1 MGEIRAK
8 LVRKYENDVAWYFD
22 EYELECIE
30 CGAHYM
36 SGRYNSRTNPYCPIC
51 RRKHERDRQKKS
63 KLAKATALRNQI
75 VDSFVDDFCNYI
87 DEKYHRFAD
96 DERVEMHEF
105 ANKWKQEKQER

>member
-1 MGEIRAK
+1 MGEIR
-8 LVRKYENDVAWYFD
+8 
-22 EYELECIE
+22 
-30 CGAHYM
+30 
-36 SGRYNSRTNPYCPIC
+36 
-51 RRKHERDRQKKS
+51 
-63 KLAKATALRNQI
+63 AKATALRNQI